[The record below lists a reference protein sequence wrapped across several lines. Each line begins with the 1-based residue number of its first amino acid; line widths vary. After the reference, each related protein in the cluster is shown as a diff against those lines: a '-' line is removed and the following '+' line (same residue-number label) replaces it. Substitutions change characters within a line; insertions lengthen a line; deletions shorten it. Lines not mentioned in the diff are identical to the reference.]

1 VTDSEASLLACL
13 LNAGQR
19 VVSRDELTRA
29 LWGVTMSDTG
39 RAVDTHIHRLR
50 KKLSQL
56 SGVGIATIRSRG
68 FRLEMSGSAAPQAR
82 WRQS

>member
-1 VTDSEASLLACL
+1 
-13 LNAGQR
+13 
-19 VVSRDELTRA
+19 
-29 LWGVTMSDTG
+29 MSDTG